1 MFSKNKKWMVF
12 VLPLVTAV
20 LFTLSSF
27 AYRKA
32 EENSQLSERMAA
44 REQTKEPTTME
55 MRTTELAVD
64 KDGNIVTAGTDAAYG
79 TTVQE
84 LGYIDVQE
92 EQKRAQVDARNYR
105 IVFICALV
113 IGIAAWIGSFVVLH
127 GYPVILGVELDVLAV
142 AGAINQLILWDET
155 TWLSVVIVF
164 MLLWMSVYAWHD
176 LVVWGRHRCSM
187 DATVAFRIADTCR
200 KRTGHGYVFLVS
212 AGGWFL
218 LTAVAFSLLVN
229 TAVHNRAL
237 LSAYFL
243 IAIIVCGFCMLIAL
257 GVVIRY
263 VRALAHMEK
272 QVGRLHQGLEPELKQ
287 DIYAD
292 TESMLADLKQA
303 RDQAIEDAIVSERF
317 KVDLITN
324 VSHDL
329 RTPLTS
335 ILGYGEL
342 LCGETLSEDGR
353 AWLAQLNGKAGYMRD
368 LVDELFELT
377 KISSGA
383 LKAKKEDFNLIKLLE
398 QTIGLLE
405 DKLQAQNLT
414 VKRHYSAE
422 HVVIQSDG
430 AMLHQVFVNLIG
442 NAIKYSPAHTRI
454 HIRVT
459 ESVAGVTVRMSN
471 IASYEMNFTPEEIVQ
486 RFARGD
492 KARSTRGSGL
502 GLAIAQTYTDA
513 VGGAFHIEIDDEQF
527 IAVVEI
533 PKRQSEQIV
542 SQELKEN

>member
-1 MFSKNKKWMVF
+1 MFSKNKKWMAL
-12 VLPLVTAV
+12 VLPLVTAI
-20 LFTLSSF
+20 LLTLSSF

-32 EENSQLSERMAA
+32 EENSQTAEHMYAV
-44 REQTKEPTTME
+44 QPTTEPTTME
-55 MRTTELAVD
+55 MRTTEVVS
-64 KDGNIVTAGTDAAYG
+64 DGDVNGVTAEANDSPYATAVLEYSAA
-79 TTVQE
+79 QE
-84 LGYIDVQE
+84 DLKKV
-92 EQKRAQVDARNYR
+92 RTDARNYR

-127 GYPVILGVELDVLAV
+127 SYPVILGVELDVLVVTMAV
-142 AGAINQLILWDET
+142 YQVITWDVTAWIFWVILF
-155 TWLSVVIVF
+155 L
-164 MLLWMSVYAWHD
+164 LLWMSVYAWHD
-176 LVVWGRHRCSM
+176 LVTWVRHRCSM

-200 KRTGHGYVFLVS
+200 KRIGHGYVFLVF
-212 AGGWFL
+212 AGGWF
-218 LTAVAFSLLVN
+218 TVCTIAFSLLVN
-229 TAVHNRAL
+229 TAVHNRTRS
-237 LSAYFL
+237 SAYFL
-243 IAIIVCGFCMLIAL
+243 IVIIVCGFCMLIAFCA
-257 GVVIRY
+257 VIRY
-263 VRALAHMEK
+263 VRAVAHMEN
-272 QVGRLHQGLEPELKQ
+272 QIGRLHQGLEPELTK

-292 TESMLADLKQA
+292 TEWMLADLKHA
-303 RDQAIEDAIVSERF
+303 RDQAIDQAVVSERF

-342 LCGETLSEDGR
+342 LCGETLSKDGQ

-383 LKAKKEDFNLIKLLE
+383 IKAKREDFDLIKLLE

-405 DKLQAQNLT
+405 DKLQAQELT

-422 HVVIQSDG
+422 HIEIQSDG
-430 AMLHQVFVNLIG
+430 AMLHQVFVNLVG
-442 NAIKYSPAHTRI
+442 NAIKYSPAHARI

-459 ESVAGVTVRMSN
+459 ESESDVTVRMSN
-471 IASYEMNFTPEEIVQ
+471 VASYEMNFTPEEIVQ

-492 KARSTRGSGL
+492 KARSTKGSGL

-513 VGGAFHIEIDDEQF
+513 VGGTFHIEIDDEQF
-527 IAVVEI
+527 VAVVEI
-533 PKRQSEQIV
+533 PKQQSEQTA

>member
-1 MFSKNKKWMVF
+1 MFSKNKKWMAL
-12 VLPLVTAV
+12 VLPLVTAI
-20 LFTLSSF
+20 LLTLSSF

-32 EENSQLSERMAA
+32 EENSQTAEHMYAV
-44 REQTKEPTTME
+44 QPTTEPTTME
-55 MRTTELAVD
+55 MRTTEAVS
-64 KDGNIVTAGTDAAYG
+64 DGDVNGVTAEANDSPYATAVLEYSAA
-79 TTVQE
+79 QE
-84 LGYIDVQE
+84 DLKKV
-92 EQKRAQVDARNYR
+92 RTDARNYR

-127 GYPVILGVELDVLAV
+127 SYPVILGVELDVLVVTMAV
-142 AGAINQLILWDET
+142 YQVITWDVTAWIFWVILF
-155 TWLSVVIVF
+155 L
-164 MLLWMSVYAWHD
+164 LLWMSVYAWHD
-176 LVVWGRHRCSM
+176 LVTWVRHRCSM

-200 KRTGHGYVFLVS
+200 KRIGHGYVFLVF
-212 AGGWFL
+212 AGGWF
-218 LTAVAFSLLVN
+218 TVCTIAFSLLVN
-229 TAVHNRAL
+229 IAVHNRTRS
-237 LSAYFL
+237 SAYFL
-243 IAIIVCGFCMLIAL
+243 IVIIVCGFCMLIAFCA
-257 GVVIRY
+257 VIRY
-263 VRALAHMEK
+263 VRAVAHMEN
-272 QVGRLHQGLEPELKQ
+272 QIGRLHQGMEPELRK
-287 DIYAD
+287 DIYAG
-292 TESMLADLKQA
+292 TEWMLADLKHA
-303 RDQAIEDAIVSERF
+303 RDQAIEKAVVSERF

-342 LCGETLSEDGR
+342 LCGETLSKDGQ

-383 LKAKKEDFNLIKLLE
+383 IKAKREDFDLIKLLE

-405 DKLQAQNLT
+405 DKLQAQELT

-430 AMLHQVFVNLIG
+430 AMLHQVFVNLVG
-442 NAIKYSPAHTRI
+442 NAIKYSPAHARI

-459 ESVAGVTVRMSN
+459 ESESDVTVRMSN
-471 IASYEMNFTPEEIVQ
+471 VASYEMNFTPEEIVQ

-492 KARSTRGSGL
+492 KARSTKGSGL

-513 VGGAFHIEIDDEQF
+513 VGGTFHIEIDDEQF

-533 PKRQSEQIV
+533 PKQQSEQTA
-542 SQELKEN
+542 S

>member
-1 MFSKNKKWMVF
+1 MFSKNKKWMAQI
-12 VLPLVTAV
+12 LPLVTAIL
-20 LFTLSSF
+20 LFLSCF

-32 EENSQLSERMAA
+32 EENSQTAEHMYAV
-44 REQTKEPTTME
+44 QPTTEPTTME
-55 MRTTELAVD
+55 MRTTESVSDGDVNGVAAEANDPSYAAAVLE
-64 KDGNIVTAGTDAAYG
+64 Y
-79 TTVQE
+79 TVAQE
-84 LGYIDVQE
+84 DLKKVQT
-92 EQKRAQVDARNYR
+92 VARNYR

-127 GYPVILGVELDVLAV
+127 SYPVILGVELDVLVVTMAV
-142 AGAINQLILWDET
+142 YQVITWDVTAWISWVILF
-155 TWLSVVIVF
+155 L
-164 MLLWMSVYAWHD
+164 LLWMSVYAWHD
-176 LVVWGRHRCSM
+176 LVAWGRHRCSM

-212 AGGWFL
+212 AGVWFL

-229 TAVHNRAL
+229 TAVHNRTL
-237 LSAYFL
+237 SSAYFL
-243 IAIIVCGFCMLIAL
+243 IAIIVCGFCMLIAFCA
-257 GVVIRY
+257 VIRY

-272 QVGRLHQGLEPELKQ
+272 QVGRLHQGLEPELKH

-303 RDQAIEDAIVSERF
+303 RDQAIEEAIVSERF

-383 LKAKKEDFNLIKLLE
+383 IKAKREDFDLIKLLE

-405 DKLQAQNLT
+405 DKLQAQELT

-422 HVVIQSDG
+422 HIEIQSDG

-442 NAIKYSPAHTRI
+442 NAIKYSPAHARI

-459 ESVAGVTVRMSN
+459 ESESDVTVRMSN

-513 VGGAFHIEIDDEQF
+513 VGGTFHIEIDDEQF

-533 PKRQSEQIV
+533 PKQQSDQTA
-542 SQELKEN
+542 S

>member
-1 MFSKNKKWMVF
+1 MFSKNKKWMAL
-12 VLPLVTAV
+12 VLPLVTAI
-20 LFTLSSF
+20 LLTLSSF

-32 EENSQLSERMAA
+32 EENSQTAEHMYAV
-44 REQTKEPTTME
+44 QPTTEPTTME
-55 MRTTELAVD
+55 MRTTEAVS
-64 KDGNIVTAGTDAAYG
+64 DGDVNGVTAEANDSPYATAVLEYSAA
-79 TTVQE
+79 QE
-84 LGYIDVQE
+84 DLKKV
-92 EQKRAQVDARNYR
+92 RTDARNYR

-127 GYPVILGVELDVLAV
+127 SYPVILGVELDVLVVTMAV
-142 AGAINQLILWDET
+142 YQVITWDVTAWISWVILF
-155 TWLSVVIVF
+155 L
-164 MLLWMSVYAWHD
+164 LLWMSVYAWHD
-176 LVVWGRHRCSM
+176 LVAWGRHRCSM

-212 AGGWFL
+212 AGVWFL
-218 LTAVAFSLLVN
+218 LTAFAFSLLVN
-229 TAVHNRAL
+229 TAVHNRTL
-237 LSAYFL
+237 SSAYFL
-243 IAIIVCGFCMLIAL
+243 IAIIVCGFCMLIAFCE
-257 GVVIRY
+257 VIRY
-263 VRALAHMEK
+263 VRALAHMEN
-272 QVGRLHQGLEPELKQ
+272 QIGRLHQGMEPELRK
-287 DIYAD
+287 DIYAG
-292 TESMLADLKQA
+292 TEWMLADLKHA
-303 RDQAIEDAIVSERF
+303 RDQAIDQAVVSERF

-342 LCGETLSEDGR
+342 LCGETLSKDGQ

-383 LKAKKEDFNLIKLLE
+383 IKAKREDFDLIKLLE

-405 DKLQAQNLT
+405 DKLQAQELT

-422 HVVIQSDG
+422 HIEIQSDG
-430 AMLHQVFVNLIG
+430 AMLHQVFVNLVG
-442 NAIKYSPAHTRI
+442 NAIKYSPAHARI

-459 ESVAGVTVRMSN
+459 ESESDVTVRMSN

-513 VGGAFHIEIDDEQF
+513 VGGTFHIEIDDEQF

-533 PKRQSEQIV
+533 PKQQSDQTA
-542 SQELKEN
+542 S

>member
-1 MFSKNKKWMVF
+1 MFSKNKKWMALI
-12 VLPLVTAV
+12 LPLVTAIL
-20 LFTLSSF
+20 LFLSCF

-32 EENSQLSERMAA
+32 EENSQTAEHMYAV
-44 REQTKEPTTME
+44 QPTTEPTTME
-55 MRTTELAVD
+55 MRTTESVSDGDVNGVAAEANDPSYAAAVLE
-64 KDGNIVTAGTDAAYG
+64 Y
-79 TTVQE
+79 TVAQE
-84 LGYIDVQE
+84 DLKKVQT
-92 EQKRAQVDARNYR
+92 DARNYR

-127 GYPVILGVELDVLAV
+127 SYPVILGVELDVLVVTMAV
-142 AGAINQLILWDET
+142 YQVITWDVTAWIFWVILF
-155 TWLSVVIVF
+155 L
-164 MLLWMSVYAWHD
+164 LLWMSVYAWHD
-176 LVVWGRHRCSM
+176 LVTWVRHRCSM

-200 KRTGHGYVFLVS
+200 KRTGHGYVFLVF
-212 AGGWFL
+212 AGGWF
-218 LTAVAFSLLVN
+218 TVCTIAFSLLVN
-229 TAVHNRAL
+229 TAVHNRTRS
-237 LSAYFL
+237 SAYFL
-243 IAIIVCGFCMLIAL
+243 IVIIVCGFCMLIAFCA
-257 GVVIRY
+257 VIRY
-263 VRALAHMEK
+263 VRAVAHMEN
-272 QVGRLHQGLEPELKQ
+272 QIGRLHQGLEPELTK

-292 TESMLADLKQA
+292 TEWMLADLKHA
-303 RDQAIEDAIVSERF
+303 RDQAIDQAVVSERF

-342 LCGETLSEDGR
+342 LCGETLSKDGQ

-383 LKAKKEDFNLIKLLE
+383 IKAKREDFDLIKLLE

-405 DKLQAQNLT
+405 DKLQAQELT

-422 HVVIQSDG
+422 HIEIQSDG
-430 AMLHQVFVNLIG
+430 AMLHQVFVNLVG
-442 NAIKYSPAHTRI
+442 NAIKYSPAHARI

-459 ESVAGVTVRMSN
+459 ESESDVTVRMSN
-471 IASYEMNFTPEEIVQ
+471 VASYEMNFTPEEIVQ

-492 KARSTRGSGL
+492 KARSTKGSGL

-513 VGGAFHIEIDDEQF
+513 VGGTFHIEIDDEQF
-527 IAVVEI
+527 VAVVEI
-533 PKRQSEQIV
+533 PKQQSEQTA

>member
-1 MFSKNKKWMVF
+1 MFSKNKKWMALI
-12 VLPLVTAV
+12 LPLVTAIL
-20 LFTLSSF
+20 LFLSCF

-32 EENSQLSERMAA
+32 EENSQTAEHMYAV
-44 REQTKEPTTME
+44 QPTTEPTTME
-55 MRTTELAVD
+55 MRTTESVSDGDVNGVAAEANDPSYAAAVLE
-64 KDGNIVTAGTDAAYG
+64 Y
-79 TTVQE
+79 TVAQE
-84 LGYIDVQE
+84 DLKKVQT
-92 EQKRAQVDARNYR
+92 DARNYR

-127 GYPVILGVELDVLAV
+127 SYPVILGVELDVLVVTMAV
-142 AGAINQLILWDET
+142 YQVITWDVTAWIFWVILF
-155 TWLSVVIVF
+155 L
-164 MLLWMSVYAWHD
+164 LLWMSVYAWHD
-176 LVVWGRHRCSM
+176 LVTWVRHRCSM

-200 KRTGHGYVFLVS
+200 KRIGHGYVFLVF
-212 AGGWFL
+212 AGGWF
-218 LTAVAFSLLVN
+218 TVCTIAFSLLVN
-229 TAVHNRAL
+229 TAVHNRTRS
-237 LSAYFL
+237 SAYFL
-243 IAIIVCGFCMLIAL
+243 IVIIVCGFCMLIAFCA
-257 GVVIRY
+257 VIRY
-263 VRALAHMEK
+263 VRAVAHMEN
-272 QVGRLHQGLEPELKQ
+272 QIGRLHQGLEPELTK

-292 TESMLADLKQA
+292 TEWMLADLKHA
-303 RDQAIEDAIVSERF
+303 RDQAIDQAVVSERF

-342 LCGETLSEDGR
+342 LCGETLSKDGQ

-383 LKAKKEDFNLIKLLE
+383 IKAKREDFDLIKLLE

-405 DKLQAQNLT
+405 DKLQAQELT

-422 HVVIQSDG
+422 HIEIQSDG
-430 AMLHQVFVNLIG
+430 AMLHQVFVNLVG
-442 NAIKYSPAHTRI
+442 NAIKYSPAHARI

-459 ESVAGVTVRMSN
+459 ESESDVTVRMSN
-471 IASYEMNFTPEEIVQ
+471 VASYEMNFTPEEIVQ

-492 KARSTRGSGL
+492 KARSTKGSGL

-513 VGGAFHIEIDDEQF
+513 VGGTFHIEIDDEQF
-527 IAVVEI
+527 VAVVEI
-533 PKRQSEQIV
+533 PKQQSEQTA

>member
-1 MFSKNKKWMVF
+1 MFSKNKKWMAQI
-12 VLPLVTAV
+12 LPLVTAIL
-20 LFTLSSF
+20 LFLSCF

-32 EENSQLSERMAA
+32 EENSQTAEHMYAV
-44 REQTKEPTTME
+44 QPTTEPTTME
-55 MRTTELAVD
+55 MRTTESVSDGDVNGVAAEANDPSYAAAVLE
-64 KDGNIVTAGTDAAYG
+64 Y
-79 TTVQE
+79 TVAQE
-84 LGYIDVQE
+84 DLKKVQT
-92 EQKRAQVDARNYR
+92 VARNYR

-127 GYPVILGVELDVLAV
+127 SYPVILGVELDVLVVTMAV
-142 AGAINQLILWDET
+142 YQVITWDVTAWISWVILF
-155 TWLSVVIVF
+155 L
-164 MLLWMSVYAWHD
+164 LLWMSVYAWHD
-176 LVVWGRHRCSM
+176 LVAWGRHRCSM

-212 AGGWFL
+212 AGVWFL

-229 TAVHNRAL
+229 TAVHNRTL
-237 LSAYFL
+237 SSAYFL
-243 IAIIVCGFCMLIAL
+243 IAIIVCGFCMLIAFCA
-257 GVVIRY
+257 VIRY

-272 QVGRLHQGLEPELKQ
+272 QVGRLHQGLEPELKH

-303 RDQAIEDAIVSERF
+303 RDQAIEEAIVSERF

-383 LKAKKEDFNLIKLLE
+383 IKAKREDFDLIKLLE

-405 DKLQAQNLT
+405 DKLQAQELT

-430 AMLHQVFVNLIG
+430 AMLHQVFVNLVG
-442 NAIKYSPAHTRI
+442 NAIKYSPAHARI

-459 ESVAGVTVRMSN
+459 ESESDVTVRMSN
-471 IASYEMNFTPEEIVQ
+471 VASYEMNFTPEEIVQ

-492 KARSTRGSGL
+492 KARSTKGSGL

-513 VGGAFHIEIDDEQF
+513 VGGTFHIEIDDEQF

-533 PKRQSEQIV
+533 PKQQSEQTA
-542 SQELKEN
+542 S